1 MLINDVH
8 KAYIL
13 NSVSSL
19 LIVLNQFNIKYFTV
33 YISAPLTLGIRASLL
48 FIFNYYFIFK
58 SNLKMVVHEDKA
70 FSMLICRSM
79 ASAATVML
87 VFISSAYI
95 PIGVANT
102 LYNSNPIF
110 IFFIE
115 SYYYKTIKL
124 NRVHFILTFVCF
136 LGVVL
141 ILQP

>member
-1 MLINDVH
+1 MVLHDE
-8 KAYIL
+8 KAY
-13 NSVSSL
+13 
-19 LIVLNQFNIKYFTV
+19 
-33 YISAPLTLGIRASLL
+33 
-48 FIFNYYFIFK
+48 
-58 SNLKMVVHEDKA
+58 
-70 FSMLICRSM
+70 SMLIYRSL

-102 LYNSNPIF
+102 LYNSSPIF

-115 SYYYKTIKL
+115 SYYYKTLKL

-136 LGVVL
+136 AGIVL